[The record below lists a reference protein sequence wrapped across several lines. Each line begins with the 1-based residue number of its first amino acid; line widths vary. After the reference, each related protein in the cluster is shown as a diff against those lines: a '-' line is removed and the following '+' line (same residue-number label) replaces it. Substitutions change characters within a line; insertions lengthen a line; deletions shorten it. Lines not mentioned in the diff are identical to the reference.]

1 MKYKYYQIIGTKRV
15 LMATLEADKLT
26 TADSIFENQYKIDP
40 TISGIVVQ
48 LVREHQKWR
57 KNDSLD

>member
-1 MKYKYYQIIGTKRV
+1 
-15 LMATLEADKLT
+15 MATLEADKLT